1 MTAHEY
7 ACAAFRSPGPN
18 GTVESFTLSNVA
30 AACRA
35 YASEVSAEATMEI
48 QRLQQEMSRRDIR
61 AEAINER
68 LESAEWENALLLAD
82 IETSRR
88 SAAFWRRHY
97 FLLLALVIAGNLW
110 FFLT

>member
-1 MTAHEY
+1 MTPEEHAST
-7 ACAAFRSPGPN
+7 AFRDPSG
-18 GTVESFTLSNVA
+18 GFTLSNVS

-48 QRLQQEMSRRDIR
+48 QRLQQERSRSDIR

-68 LESAEWENALLLAD
+68 LEFSKWENAVLKDDLK
-82 IETSRR
+82 
-88 SAAFWRRHY
+88 AAQRNARFWRRHY
-97 FLLLALVIAGNLW
+97 FLLLLLVIAGNLW